1 MAPTASAAGE
11 KHRMSLTAD
20 QRRIAAKIDTR
31 VRKLMRAG
39 KDHMAIMVAMADHMP
54 AFHQLLSA
62 AQPGDID
69 QLAREFSGFYR
80 YAKIIESL
88 AAGIQS
94 GAIPVPGRKQAPQQT
109 TSTTDYRPLAAAM
122 DLRMRQLADEG
133 VPRSAIIER
142 MTGYVVDLGK
152 IWNTTTDEQLA
163 ALCREY
169 PGFHTY
175 AVLMEE
181 AAAAERRKPA
191 RPYDDLPEFP
201 DALKEQL
208 SSLFGTAAKL
218 ERDYQSV
225 LNAAGGPAPVSW
237 LLPLSKLHTQWEADL
252 TRFRAAIQCAGVPRK
267 SRDMVLPI
275 LERMA
280 QQIGRLKAR
289 LQAS

>member
-1 MAPTASAAGE
+1 MAPTVSATGE
-11 KHRMSLTAD
+11 RHRMALTAD
-20 QRRIAAKIDTR
+20 QRWIAAKIDTR
-31 VRKLMRAG
+31 MQKLIRAG

-54 AFHQLLSA
+54 AFHQLLST

-69 QLAREFSGFYR
+69 QLTRKFPGFYR
-80 YAKIIESL
+80 YAKILESL

-94 GAIPVPGRKQAPQQT
+94 GAIPVPGRKEAPQQT
-109 TSTTDYRPLAAAM
+109 KSTTDSRQLAAAI
-122 DLRMRQLADEG
+122 DLRVRQLAEEE

-142 MTGYVVDLGK
+142 MTAYVVDLGK
-152 IWNTTTDEQLA
+152 IWNSTTDEQLA
-163 ALCREY
+163 TLCREY

-181 AAAAERRKPA
+181 AAEAERQKPA

-208 SSLFGTAAKL
+208 SSLLSTAAKL

-225 LNAAGGPAPVSW
+225 LNAAGTSAPVSW
-237 LLPLSKLHTQWEADL
+237 LLPLSRLHAQWQADL
-252 TRFRAAIQCAGVPRK
+252 TCFRAAIQCAGVPQK
-267 SRDMVLPI
+267 SHDMVLPA

-280 QQIGRLKAR
+280 QQIGRLKAH
-289 LQAS
+289 LQA